1 MLFCLDK
8 EPAKYLLARA
18 RCLNCNMRDHL
29 IRQNVCFDTKPQ
41 SKFHT
46 ESCAMIWRDINCL
59 SKLDNLTAKMR
70 QIKRKSETRTET
82 WLSVTFL
89 SRFHIANTCD
99 RCNNLTNLTRS
110 VVCPSLTFLIPIQK
124 KKKIPH
130 SDLHFSL
137 LWFYLFPMRIYFN
150 VLKFL
155 IGNYVI

>member
-46 ESCAMIWRDINCL
+46 ESCAMIWSDINCL

-110 VVCPSLTFLIPIQK
+110 VVCPSLTFLIPRQK

-150 VLKFL
+150 VLKF
-155 IGNYVI
+155 